1 MNDTKESKEIQR
13 LNHFLKTLE
22 GKERELI
29 SSYAENK
36 LSFEQFMQLKDYIE
50 SEKVKTLNQ
59 LDELSATKEELV
71 IEREDIIKNFKENW
85 ELLTDSE
92 KRLFLLKF
100 VDKIVIVNEMRN
112 SRRGNVKII
121 DVTFHTESC

>member
-1 MNDTKESKEIQR
+1 MNP
-13 LNHFLKTLE
+13 
-22 GKERELI
+22 
-29 SSYAENK
+29 
-36 LSFEQFMQLKDYIE
+36 
-50 SEKVKTLNQ
+50 EKVKTLNQ

-71 IEREDIIKNFKENW
+71 IEQEDIIKNFKENW

-100 VDKIVIVNEMRN
+100 VDKVVIVNEMRN

-121 DVTFHTESC
+121 NVIFHTESC